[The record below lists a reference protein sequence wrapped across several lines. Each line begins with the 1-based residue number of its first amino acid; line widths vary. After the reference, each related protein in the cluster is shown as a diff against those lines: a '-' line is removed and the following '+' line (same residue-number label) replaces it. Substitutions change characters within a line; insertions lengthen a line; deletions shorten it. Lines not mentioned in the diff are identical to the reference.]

1 MSTQET
7 VMLTTSQ
14 TAVRELDRR
23 INDGFDVRLLWNS
36 RTNRVFVTVEDQ
48 RDGVVFELTVDPA
61 AAVEAFQHPFAYSRE
76 YITSPTRG
84 QPSPCPAGDCDDRGN
99 SV

>member
-7 VMLTTSQ
+7 VMFTTAE

-36 RTNRVFVTVEDQ
+36 QTNRVFVTVEDQ
-48 RDGVVFELTVDPA
+48 RDGVVFELAVDA
-61 AAVEAFQHPFAYSRE
+61 AAALEAFQHPFAYSRE
-76 YITSPTRG
+76 YITSTARS
-84 QPSPCPAGDCDDRGN
+84 QPSPCSASCDER
-99 SV
+99 STSS